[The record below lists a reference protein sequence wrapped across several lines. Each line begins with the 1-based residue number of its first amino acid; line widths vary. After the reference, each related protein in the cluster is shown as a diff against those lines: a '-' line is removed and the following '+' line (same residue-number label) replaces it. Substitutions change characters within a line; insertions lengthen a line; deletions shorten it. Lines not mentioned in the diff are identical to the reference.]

1 MANLTSSQSGNW
13 TSSSTWGGST
23 PTAADTFTISQGH
36 KVTVNSDVR
45 TGDGF
50 GDISVRGNLH
60 FATNGKFRMNGR
72 ITVQGNGSTDYSKSG
87 GVSAQDFTEGGG
99 SSGALLSATGN
110 NILLE
115 FNGTNS
121 DQHGIWIE
129 NVTYSSWKFIGDD
142 SVTTTTISSEAS
154 VEDSYLTVADES
166 GFGVGDWIAIYNAGQ
181 QDYRVRSDEGCWI
194 HDIDTSNNRIYT
206 KKFVGPKAI
215 VSSASGTS
223 LVVDYSNI
231 FRVGYIIIF
240 GTGSNRNVRT
250 ITAIN
255 NQTKTLTLNSSIS
268 GTISSGTEVYETGL
282 DKKHLSGSTVRK
294 NAAVLTSAAAVND
307 TTVTISDA
315 TDISVGDTINIDVN
329 NDVDTN
335 WDYNSEYEVT
345 GKSGNTL
352 TVSPAIA
359 HVRKVGSLVQRLN
372 RSIEIK
378 GLSTDTRAF
387 CYVEYWT
394 DYNQASTRE
403 IGLKDI
409 LWNGMGG
416 NTNNNFYRAQVFV
429 AGYNSRYRDNE
440 YTTNSRQD
448 YQSKYENCVVL
459 NEPTHVNYG
468 GMNTRHT
475 HGFVHRNCISVY
487 SGERAYWQWSSH
499 HDTQFVNNY
508 ATRNGYNSLHNDGMY
523 EANEWGYCYFT
534 RSDDYGFMTHHNR
547 EMNPVHNMIL
557 LNHEQRPMYMY
568 YQAPNS
574 HFKRFH
580 IDGFRSI
587 PYIGIGGGDVVF
599 QDSYIQNKW
608 YKQVPGVYAGYTDTF
623 GVLDSNDYLGYG
635 SGDGRAATYRGGGHW
650 MMSQFQ
656 DWCFEE
662 GLNAVIEN
670 SYNLKWNR
678 DGANIWN
685 VVNLRSEYYLI
696 GQEILHVPAN
706 TAVIIKGEF
715 KGQSSGS
722 WSYPYLSAKPHTNNA
737 LGRYQCYYTNET
749 TYGSSSD
756 TNVKKSML
764 NGFKDEVR
772 FDNASG
778 VWQQKTLTIPAQ
790 KYAYTLLAGYSWDSD
805 NQEEIGYIRDLKF
818 VFATPPKTKT
828 KFGARSELSVS
839 RKRISGRI

>member
-23 PTAADTFTISQGH
+23 PADGDTFTISQGH
-36 KVTVNSDVR
+36 IVTINSDLR
-45 TGDGF
+45 AGTGF
-50 GDISVRGNLH
+50 GDILVRGNLH
-60 FATNGKFRMNGR
+60 FATNGKIRMNGR
-72 ITVQGNGSTDYSKSG
+72 ITAQGNGSTDYSKSG

-352 TVSPAIA
+352 TVSPARA

-387 CYVEYWT
+387 CYVE
-394 DYNQASTRE
+394 
-403 IGLKDI
+403 
-409 LWNGMGG
+409 
-416 NTNNNFYRAQVFV
+416 
-429 AGYNSRYRDNE
+429 
-440 YTTNSRQD
+440 
-448 YQSKYENCVVL
+448 
-459 NEPTHVNYG
+459 
-468 GMNTRHT
+468 
-475 HGFVHRNCISVY
+475 
-487 SGERAYWQWSSH
+487 
-499 HDTQFVNNY
+499 
-508 ATRNGYNSLHNDGMY
+508 
-523 EANEWGYCYFT
+523 
-534 RSDDYGFMTHHNR
+534 
-547 EMNPVHNMIL
+547 
-557 LNHEQRPMYMY
+557 
-568 YQAPNS
+568 
-574 HFKRFH
+574 
-580 IDGFRSI
+580 
-587 PYIGIGGGDVVF
+587 
-599 QDSYIQNKW
+599 
-608 YKQVPGVYAGYTDTF
+608 
-623 GVLDSNDYLGYG
+623 
-635 SGDGRAATYRGGGHW
+635 
-650 MMSQFQ
+650 
-656 DWCFEE
+656 
-662 GLNAVIEN
+662 
-670 SYNLKWNR
+670 
-678 DGANIWN
+678 
-685 VVNLRSEYYLI
+685 
-696 GQEILHVPAN
+696 
-706 TAVIIKGEF
+706 
-715 KGQSSGS
+715 
-722 WSYPYLSAKPHTNNA
+722 
-737 LGRYQCYYTNET
+737 
-749 TYGSSSD
+749 
-756 TNVKKSML
+756 
-764 NGFKDEVR
+764 
-772 FDNASG
+772 
-778 VWQQKTLTIPAQ
+778 
-790 KYAYTLLAGYSWDSD
+790 
-805 NQEEIGYIRDLKF
+805 
-818 VFATPPKTKT
+818 
-828 KFGARSELSVS
+828 
-839 RKRISGRI
+839 

>member
-13 TSSSTWGGST
+13 ASSSTWGGST
-23 PTAADTFTISQGH
+23 PADGDIFTISQGH
-36 KVTVNSDVR
+36 KVTVNSDQR
-45 TGDGF
+45 AGTGF
-50 GDISVRGNLH
+50 GDILVRGCLH
-60 FATNGKFRMNGR
+60 FDTGGKIRINGR
-72 ITVQGNGSTDYSKSG
+72 VTVQGNGSTDYSKTD
-87 GVSAQDFTEGGG
+87 GVSSQDFTEGGS

-110 NILLE
+110 NIVLE
-115 FNGTNS
+115 FDGSNS

-142 SVTTTTISSEAS
+142 SVTTTTLTTVAN
-154 VEDSYLTVADES
+154 VEDSNLVVSDTT
-166 GFGVGDWIAIYNAGQ
+166 GFAPGDWVAIYNSGQ
-181 QDYRVRSDEGCWI
+181 GDYRVRADEGCWV
-194 HDIDTSNNRIYT
+194 HDVDSSNNRIYT

-215 VSSASGTS
+215 VSSAIGST

-255 NQTKTLTLNSSIS
+255 NQTKTLTLNSNIS

-282 DKKHLSGSTVRK
+282 DKKHLSGHTVRK

-329 NDVDTN
+329 NDVDTG
-335 WDYNSEYEVT
+335 WDYNTEYSVT

-359 HVRKVGSLVQRLN
+359 NVRKTGSLVQRLN

-378 GLSTDTRAF
+378 AVDSDVRAF
-387 CYVEYWT
+387 CYVEYYT
-394 DYNQASTRE
+394 DYSRASTRE

-416 NTNNNFYRAQVFV
+416 NTNNNYYRAQVFV

-440 YTTNSRQD
+440 YTTDSRYD

-459 NEPTHVNYG
+459 NEPTNASYG

-475 HGFVHRNCISVY
+475 HSFVHRNCISVY
-487 SGERAYWQWSSH
+487 SGQRAYWQWSSH
-499 HDTQFVNNY
+499 HDTQFINNY
-508 ATRNGYNSLHNDGMY
+508 ATRNSYNSLHNDGMY
-523 EANEWGYCYFT
+523 EANEWAYCYFT

-574 HFKRFH
+574 HFRRFH
-580 IDGFRSI
+580 IDGFRSL
-587 PYIGIGGGDVVF
+587 PYIGIGGGDAVF

-608 YKQVPGVYAGYTDTF
+608 YKQIPGVYAGYTDTF
-623 GVLDSNDYLGYG
+623 GVVDGNDYFGNG
-635 SGDGRAATYRGGGHW
+635 SGDSRANTQRGGGHW
-650 MMSQFQ
+650 MMSQYQ
-656 DWCFEE
+656 DWCFED
-662 GLNAVIEN
+662 GLNAVVEN
-670 SYNLKWNR
+670 SYNLKWNK
-678 DGANIWN
+678 DGGNIWS
-685 VVNLRSEYYLI
+685 VVNLRSEYYLV
-696 GQEILHVPAN
+696 GQEILYVPAN
-706 TAVIIKGEF
+706 TAVTIKGEF
-715 KGQSSGS
+715 KGQLGGS
-722 WSYPYLSAKPHTNNA
+722 WSYPYICAKPHTNNA
-737 LGRYQCYYTNET
+737 LGRYQTSYTDQT
-749 TYGSSSD
+749 SYGSSSD
-756 TNVKKSML
+756 NDVKKSML

-778 VWQQKTLTIPAQ
+778 VWQQKTLTISAQ

-805 NQEEIGYIRDLKF
+805 NQEEIGYIRDLRF
-818 VFATPPKTKT
+818 IFSTPAKIKT
-828 KFGARSELSVS
+828 KFGGRSELNVS

>member
-13 TSSSTWGGST
+13 TNSSTWGGST
-23 PTAADTFTISQGH
+23 PADGDTFTISQGH
-36 KVTVNSDVR
+36 KVTINSDQR
-45 TGDGF
+45 AGTGF
-50 GDISVRGNLH
+50 GDILVRGCLH
-60 FATNGKFRMNGR
+60 FATNGKIRMNGR
-72 ITVQGNGSTDYSKSG
+72 ITVQGNGSTDYSKSN
-87 GVSAQDFTEGGG
+87 GVSAQDFTEGGS

-110 NILLE
+110 NIVLE
-115 FNGTNS
+115 FDGSNS
-121 DQHGIWIE
+121 DQHGIWVE
-129 NVTYSSWKFIGDD
+129 NITYSSWKFIGDD
-142 SVTTTTISSEAS
+142 SVTTTTTTAQSE
-154 VEDSYLTVADES
+154 VEDSYITVSNID
-166 GFGVGDWIAIYNAGQ
+166 GFGKGDWVAIYNAGQ
-181 QDYRVRSDEGCWI
+181 QDYRVRSDEGFWV
-194 HDIDTSNNRIYT
+194 HDVDTSNKRIYI

-223 LVVDYSNI
+223 LVVDHSNI
-231 FRVGYIIIF
+231 FRVGYVIIF
-240 GTGSNRNVRT
+240 GSGSNRNVRT

-255 NQTKTLTLNSSIS
+255 NTTKTLTLNSSIS
-268 GTISSGTEVYETGL
+268 GTITSGEQVYETGL
-282 DKKHLSGSTVRK
+282 DKKHLSGSTVRR
-294 NAAVLTSAAAVND
+294 NAAVLTSAGAVND

-315 TDISVGDTINIDVN
+315 TDINVGDKINIDVN

-335 WDYNSEYEVT
+335 WNYNSEYEVT
-345 GKSGNTL
+345 NKAGNTL
-352 TVSPAIA
+352 TITPALG

-378 GLSTDTRAF
+378 AVDTDVRAF
-387 CYVEYWT
+387 CYVEYYT
-394 DYNQASTRE
+394 NYDQASTRE

-416 NTNNNFYRAQVFV
+416 NTNNNFYRGQCFV

-448 YQSKYENCVVL
+448 YQSKYENCVAI
-459 NEPTHVNYG
+459 NEPTHNAYG

-475 HGFVHRNCISVY
+475 HAFVHRNCISVY
-487 SGERAYWQWSSH
+487 SGQRGFWQWSSH

-508 ATRNGYNSLHNDGMY
+508 STRNGYASLANDGMY
-523 EANEWGYCYFT
+523 NSNEWAYCYMT

-557 LNHEQRPMYMY
+557 LNHEQRPMYTY

-574 HFKRFH
+574 HFRRFH
-580 IDGFRSI
+580 VDGFRQI
-587 PYIGIGGGDVVF
+587 PYIGVGGGDCLF
-599 QDSYIQNKW
+599 IDSYIQNKW
-608 YKQVPGVYAGYTDTF
+608 YKQIPDVYSGYTDTF
-623 GVLDSNDYLGYG
+623 GVVDSNDYFGNG
-635 SGDGRAATYRGGGHW
+635 GGDGRAGTYRGGGHW
-650 MMSQFQ
+650 MMSQYQ

-678 DGANIWN
+678 DNQNIWN
-685 VVNLRSEYYLI
+685 VAQLRGEYYLV
-696 GQEILHVPAN
+696 GQEIIYVPAN
-706 TAVIIKGEF
+706 TSVTIKGEF
-715 KGQSSGS
+715 KGQSTGS
-722 WSYPYLSAKPHTNNA
+722 WSYPYLCAKPHRNNA

-749 TYGSSSD
+749 DYGSSTD
-756 TNVKKSML
+756 NYVKKSNA

-778 VWQQKTLTIPAQ
+778 VWQQKTLTIGAQ
-790 KYAYTLLAGYSWDSD
+790 KYAYTLLAGYSFDSD

-818 VFATPPKTKT
+818 IFAEPPKIKT
-828 KFGARSELSVS
+828 KFGGRSELSVS

>member
-1 MANLTSSQSGNW
+1 MAALTSTQSGNW
-13 TSSSTWGGST
+13 SSSSTWGGST
-23 PTAADTFTISQGH
+23 PADGDTFTIAQGH

-45 TGDGF
+45 AGSAGF

-60 FATNGKFRMNGR
+60 FATNAIMRINGR

-87 GVSAQDFTEGGG
+87 GVSAQDFTEGGS

-115 FNGTNS
+115 FDGDNA

-154 VEDSYLTVADES
+154 VEDSYLTVADEA
-166 GFGVGDWIAIYNAGQ
+166 GFGIGDWIAIYNAGQ
-181 QDYRVRSDEGCWI
+181 QDYRVRSDEGCWV
-194 HDIDTSNNRIYT
+194 HDIDTANNRIYT

-223 LVVDYSNI
+223 LVVDYANI

-240 GTGSNRNVRT
+240 GTGNNRNVKT
-250 ITAIN
+250 ITAISGN
-255 NQTKTLTLNSSIS
+255 TITLDSSIS

-282 DKKHLSGSTVRK
+282 DKKHLSGSTVRR

-307 TTVTISDA
+307 TTVNISDA
-315 TDISVGDTINIDVN
+315 TDIGVGDTINIDVN

-335 WDYNSEYEVT
+335 WDYNTEYLVT
-345 GKSGNTL
+345 AKSLDTL

-359 HVRKVGSLVQRLN
+359 NVRKVGSLVQRLN

-378 GLSTDTRAF
+378 AVDADVRAF
-387 CYVEYWT
+387 CYVEYYT
-394 DYNQASTRE
+394 DYNRASTRE

-409 LWNGMGG
+409 LFNGIGG
-416 NTNNNFYRAQVFV
+416 NTNNTYYRPACFV

-448 YQSKYENCVVL
+448 YQSKYENCVAL
-459 NEPTHVNYG
+459 NTNNNPSYG
-468 GMNTRHT
+468 GLSTRHPY
-475 HGFVHRNCISVY
+475 GFVHRNCLSVR
-487 SGERAYWQWSSH
+487 SGQRGGFQWSSH
-499 HDTQFVNNY
+499 HDIQFVNNY
-508 ATRNGYNSLHNDGMY
+508 TTRNSYNSLHNDGMY
-523 EANEWGYCYFT
+523 EAFNEWAYLYFT
-534 RSDDYGFMTHHNR
+534 RSDDYGFMIHHNR
-547 EMNPVHNMIL
+547 EMNPMHNVIL
-557 LNHEQRPMYMY
+557 LNHENRPMYTY

-574 HFKRFH
+574 TFKRFH

-587 PYIGIGGGDVVF
+587 PYIGVGGGDVVF

-608 YKQVPGVYAGYTDTF
+608 YKQIPDVYAGYTDTF
-623 GVLDSNDYLGYG
+623 GVVDSNDYFGNG
-635 SGDGRAATYRGGGHW
+635 SGDSRAQTYRGGGHW

-662 GLNAVIEN
+662 GLNAVVEN
-670 SYNLKWNR
+670 SYNLKYNR
-678 DGANIWN
+678 DGGDIWS
-685 VVNLRSEYYLI
+685 VLNLRGEYYLV
-696 GQEILHVPAN
+696 GQELLYVPAN
-706 TAVIIKGEF
+706 TPVTIKGEF
-715 KGQSSGS
+715 KGQGSGS
-722 WSYPYLSAKPHTNNA
+722 WSYPYLSAKPHTNAA
-737 LGRYQCYYTNET
+737 LGRYQCYYTGET

-756 TNVKKSML
+756 THVKKSML
-764 NGFKDEVR
+764 NVFKDEVR
-772 FDNASG
+772 FDDAVG

-790 KYAYTLLAGYSWDSD
+790 KYAYTLMAGYSWDSD
-805 NQEEIGYIRDLKF
+805 NQEEIGYIKDLKF
-818 VFATPPKTKT
+818 VFATPPKIKT
-828 KFGARSELSVS
+828 KFGGRLELSVN